1 MQHKNN
7 INFKKTTLA
16 HPTKTQEQ
24 RTKTHQKVEKTE
36 T

>member
-7 INFKKTTLA
+7 INFKKTTFKRPA
-16 HPTKTQEQ
+16 QTQVQ
-24 RTKTHQKVEKTE
+24 RTKTHQKVEKTK